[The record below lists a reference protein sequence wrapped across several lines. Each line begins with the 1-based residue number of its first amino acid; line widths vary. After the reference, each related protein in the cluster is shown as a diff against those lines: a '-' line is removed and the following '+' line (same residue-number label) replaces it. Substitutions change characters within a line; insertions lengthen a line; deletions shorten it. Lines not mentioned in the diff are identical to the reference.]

1 MLMVR
6 ELSSLA
12 LSSRDSYSENMLSL
26 LAGLG
31 LGLSLII
38 AIGAQNVFVLRQG
51 IRREHVLAVVI
62 ICALSDA
69 VLIIAGV
76 AGLGYIIN
84 AAPWLV
90 VVARWAGAI
99 FLTVYG
105 LMAARRAWRG
115 GDEALE
121 VEAEESAAFTG
132 GGTATVTRTATRTAL
147 APVILTTLALTWL
160 NPHVYLDTVLM
171 LGSIAATHGDQRWL
185 FAAGAVAASI
195 LWFTGLGFGARYL
208 GRWLRTPRAWRVLDA
223 IIAVVMI
230 ALAISLV
237 LPVLGG

>member
-1 MLMVR
+1 MVHQQYSLVLMLCPSYPETMLAV
-6 ELSSLA
+6 LS
-12 LSSRDSYSENMLSL
+12 
-26 LAGLG
+26 GLG

-51 IRREHVLAVVI
+51 IRREHVLAVVV
-62 ICALSDA
+62 ICAVSDA
-69 VLIIAGV
+69 LLIIAGV
-76 AGLGYIIN
+76 AGLGYVIN

-105 LMAARRAWRG
+105 VLAARRAWRG
-115 GDEALE
+115 SEGALE
-121 VEAEESAAFTG
+121 VETENDVPTLRGST
-132 GGTATVTRTATRTAL
+132 TTLTRTATRTAL

-171 LGSIAATHGDQRWL
+171 LGSIAATHGEQRWL

-208 GRWLRTPRAWRVLDA
+208 GRWLRTPRAWRILDA